1 MSAIRERLRQERR
14 KVCFVGQHFYFG
26 KQVEHDLDELYDVRW
41 MELAPGTGGDW
52 QELLEVEA
60 DVFVFFM
67 PHQVPPEVRDALKG
81 EIVAVHAEPLP
92 KFIRGQ
98 YVSSP
103 DLQTRLG
110 ELAPAVGAFRHL
122 YHHDKT
128 SLAVLEREG
137 GQAKEFISAIATGS
151 YYPRELAKRWDL
163 VFIGRESSYRL
174 FIMLPAKHVF
184 GGRLLH
190 VAHGIAGAE
199 LNWLLNSSVI
209 GINTHT
215 ENLPALENRLQTY
228 MACRLLVL
236 SEPLS
241 HNDFFKPGVHF
252 VEFRGR
258 HELIEKAR
266 YYLEHEEERQA
277 IAQAGY
283 DLVVSELAAR
293 VKWPKLIAEVLGIP
307 FRADLVGVSSGSR
320 VY

>member
-1 MSAIRERLRQERR
+1 MKTR
-14 KVCFVGQHFYFG
+14 VCFVGQHFYFG

-41 MELAPGTGGDW
+41 MELALGAAGDW
-52 QELLEVEA
+52 LELLEVEA

-67 PHQVPPEVRDALKG
+67 PHQVPAEVRDALRG
-81 EIVAVHAEPLP
+81 EIVAVHAEPVP

-98 YVSSP
+98 YVSSQ

-110 ELAPAVGAFRHL
+110 ELCPALGAFQHL

-128 SLAVLEREG
+128 SFPVLERDG
-137 GQAKEFISAIATGS
+137 GQAKEFISAIATGT
-151 YYPRELAKRWDL
+151 YYPRDLPKRWDL

-184 GGRLLH
+184 GGGLLH
-190 VAHGIAGAE
+190 IAHGIQGQE
-199 LNWLLNSSVI
+199 LNWVLNSSVI
-209 GINTHT
+209 GINAHV
-215 ENLPALENRLQTY
+215 ENIPALENRLQTC

-241 HNDFFKPGVHF
+241 HNDFFKPGLHF

-258 HELIEKAR
+258 EELIEKAR
-266 YYLEHEEERQA
+266 YYLEHAEERRV

-283 DLVVSELAAR
+283 DLVVSELAAK
-293 VKWPKLIAEVLGIP
+293 VKWPKLIAEVLGGPI
-307 FRADLVGVSSGSR
+307 
-320 VY
+320 